1 MCSRIVKPAPY
12 RLAALLLPIA
22 LFSAADA
29 EAVALGRMTVLSPL
43 GKRFEAEVQLLGGD
57 ADKGQIAE
65 CFRLG
70 EGSEPDIPTLT
81 SGRVRVLERGG
92 RLLLQVVSGQ
102 TINEPLLQVNL
113 RMGCGAETARN
124 YVLLIDPARIRS
136 APPPVQL
143 PVARPFSEPRS
154 APPGLGSKKPSS
166 RQWRVGRSQSA
177 RDIARATFPQKP
189 RAQARF
195 IRELQTANPD
205 TDLGTRGSKRL
216 APGTVLNLPAGR
228 LGPRTVASPAVDR
241 NAQTPTPGERRPPP
255 RKATPEG
262 GRTDR
267 LIISSGAGE
276 TSPGEDAKARADDGE
291 LFLRPANRLSTP
303 RPGKAT
309 DEQRAR
315 LRLEYELLSALREQ
329 AEQQLALAEKIRHLE
344 TTLSELEKKAAAQA
358 RPAVSTPAPAT
369 ATPVASPTATPSAP
383 SPGAAGPVTP
393 ASETND
399 WWLGIAA
406 LVGLT
411 AGLAWWLRRRASQR
425 ATDAAETDPASPPIA
440 AGSRPAR
447 SDAGWQLHKLNRS
460 DASLL
465 AAESIA
471 APPSQAPA
479 SASPARPAGD
489 EDDVTAVLEL
499 AEIMV
504 SFGRVTGAAQALKEF
519 VDHKPLAA
527 VTPWLKL
534 LEAYRQSG
542 QREAFDL
549 AGMKLKLHF
558 NVAPADWESAGE
570 AAGPVLSLGAGHT
583 ASVDEILARLPA
595 IKQLPHIAREISRT
609 WDSTEC
615 RDYLN
620 KLLRDNRGGERR
632 GFTLSAVRELLFL
645 IDLQENRQASRS

>member
-1 MCSRIVKPAPY
+1 M
-12 RLAALLLPIA
+12 PIA
-22 LFSAADA
+22 LFSPADT
-29 EAVALGRMTVLSPL
+29 EALTLGRMTVLSPL
-43 GKRFEAEVQLLGGD
+43 GKRFEAEVPLLGGD

-70 EGSEPDIPTLT
+70 EGSEPDIPALT

-113 RMGCGAETARN
+113 RMGCGVEVARN
-124 YVLLIDPARIRS
+124 YVLLIDPTRTRS
-136 APPPVQL
+136 TPPAVQL
-143 PVARPFSEPRS
+143 PVVRPISEPRS
-154 APPGLGSKKPSS
+154 APPELGSKKPSS

-177 RDIARATFPQKP
+177 RDIARAAFPQKP

-195 IRELQTANPD
+195 IRELQAINPE
-205 TDLGTRGSKRL
+205 TDLGARGTKRL

-228 LGPRTVASPAVDR
+228 LGPRTVVSAAAER
-241 NAQTPTPGERRPPP
+241 NSQAPTQSEKRPPP

-267 LIISSGAGE
+267 LIISSGTSE
-276 TSPGEDAKARADDGE
+276 TSPGEDASARADDGE
-291 LFLRPANRLSTP
+291 LLLRPANRLSTP
-303 RPGKAT
+303 RIGKAT

-329 AEQQLALAEKIRHLE
+329 AEQQLALAEKVRRLE
-344 TTLSELEKKAAAQA
+344 AAISELEKKAAEQA
-358 RPAVSTPAPAT
+358 RPAASAPAT
-369 ATPVASPTATPSAP
+369 AAPAVSPASKPSAS
-383 SPGAAGPVTP
+383 SPGEARPVTP

-399 WWLGIAA
+399 WWFGIAA
-406 LVGLT
+406 LLGLT

-425 ATDAAETDPASPPIA
+425 ATDAAGTGPASPLLA
-440 AGSRPAR
+440 AGSRPAK
-447 SDAGWQLHKLNRS
+447 SDAGWQLHKLNRG

-465 AAESIA
+465 AAESVA

-479 SASPARPAGD
+479 SASPARPPASGD
-489 EDDVTAVLEL
+489 DDDVTAVLEL

-519 VDHKPLAA
+519 VDHKPFAA

-558 NVAPADWESAGE
+558 NVAPADWESASE
-570 AAGPVLSLGAGHT
+570 AAGPVLSLGAGH
-583 ASVDEILARLPA
+583 AAPVDEILARLPA
-595 IKQLPHIAREISRT
+595 IRQLPHIAREISRT

-615 RDYLN
+615 LDYLN

-645 IDLQENRQASRS
+645 IDLQENRLAGRS